1 MCNWLCNSHFYV
13 LMFLGHI
20 AGGNMTRRQ
29 ARDHLF
35 IMLFREEFH
44 ERDELDQQVDFYLE
58 AIEDSSE
65 LKGRFN
71 SVVEKLPEID
81 AILTELSTGWKLNR
95 MGKVDLTVMRIA
107 IFEIEFDEEIPNA
120 VAINEAVEIAKKYG
134 EESSGSF
141 VNGVLAK
148 MLR

>member
-1 MCNWLCNSHFYV
+1 
-13 LMFLGHI
+13 
-20 AGGNMTRRQ
+20 MTRRQ

-35 IMLFREEFH
+35 RMLFRKEFH
-44 ERDELDQQVDFYLE
+44 KGDELDKQVDFYLE
-58 AIEDSSE
+58 SMEDTNE

-71 SVVEKLPEID
+71 NIVEKLPEID
-81 AILTELSTGWKLNR
+81 AILTEISAGWKLNR

-107 IFEIEFDEEIPNA
+107 IFEIKFDEEIPNA